1 VTRAWRIRGGAIPLD
16 RARILGV
23 VNVTP
28 DSFSD
33 GGRHATEDE
42 AVAHGLKLLAEG
54 ADVLDVGGES
64 TRPGAAPVPEAEEI
78 RRVAPVVR
86 RLAEVGAVVS
96 VDTVK
101 ARVAEAALDAGARIV
116 NDVTAGR
123 DPAMLPLVAREG
135 AGVVL
140 MHMQG
145 EPRTMQQDPRYHDVV
160 KEVAQFLH
168 ERARAARD
176 AGIPPD
182 AVALDPGLGFGK
194 TQAHNLELVRGL
206 PEIRRLGHPVL
217 VGASRKAFL
226 GALTGGAAPA
236 DRVEASVAAHVLAV
250 ARGADLVRVHDVQA
264 HKRAL
269 AVADS
274 ILEGKPWIA

>member
-1 VTRAWRIRGGAIPLD
+1 MGI
-16 RARILGV
+16 

-33 GGRHATEDE
+33 GGLHATEDA
-42 AVAHGLKLLAEG
+42 AVAHGLALLAEG

-64 TRPGAAPVPEAEEI
+64 TRPGAEPVSAEEEM

-86 RLAEVGAVVS
+86 RLAEAGAVVS
-96 VDTVK
+96 VDTMK
-101 ARVAEAALDAGARIV
+101 ARVAEAALAAGARIV

-160 KEVAQFLH
+160 KEVAAFLH
-168 ERARAARD
+168 DRARAALAAGVARD
-176 AGIPPD
+176 AI
-182 AVALDPGLGFGK
+182 VLDPGLGFGK
-194 TQAHNLELVRGL
+194 TQAHNLALLRGL
-206 PEIRRLGHPVL
+206 PEIAALGHPVL
-217 VGASRKAFL
+217 VGASRKGFL
-226 GALTGGAAPA
+226 GALAGAKDPA
-236 DRVEASVAAHVLAV
+236 DRVEASIAAHALAV
-250 ARGADLVRVHDVQA
+250 ARGASIVRVHDVKA

-269 AVADS
+269 AVADA
-274 ILEGKPWIA
+274 ILEGEAWTA